1 VITRV
6 GGGGGGATIEYVTTT
21 ATGTSLRPA
30 TDRPPLARPRSGRL
44 LAGVA
49 AGTAAHL
56 RQDPM
61 VVRVAFV
68 VLATTGIGVVMYALL
83 WLTMPV
89 AAPGEE
95 PAPGTFTLGAP
106 TGKRQLLTLAVL
118 GFACVVLVGQVAQF
132 SSGAFVLPLVLV
144 AVGLAVIWRQ
154 LDTDRTLALPGVRW
168 ALAGG
173 AALAAGGVILLLATT
188 GQLANA
194 RNGFAATL
202 VILTGVVLA
211 TAPIWRRLLDSR
223 AEERTARIRSEERAA
238 VAAHLH
244 DSVLQ
249 TLALIQR
256 HAADQQAVSRLARS
270 QERELRAWLYDP
282 KVVREGGT
290 WAGLVAGMVA
300 DVEADHAF
308 LVDPV
313 VVGDSPIDDA
323 LAALGAATRE
333 ALVNA
338 AKHSGATAADLYTEV
353 TPDRVSVY
361 VRDRGKGFDPA
372 EVPDDRRGLRDSVSG
387 RLTRLGGTAVVR
399 SAPGEGTEVEL
410 ALPRGAAA

>member
-1 VITRV
+1 V
-6 GGGGGGATIEYVTTT
+6 
-21 ATGTSLRPA
+21 
-30 TDRPPLARPRSGRL
+30 RPRSGRV

-49 AGTAAHL
+49 GGTAAHL
-56 RQDPM
+56 RQDPL
-61 VVRVAFV
+61 VVRIGFV
-68 VLATTGIGVVMYALL
+68 VLATSFIGIVAYGLL

-89 AAPGEE
+89 AQ
-95 PAPGTFTLGAP
+95 PGTPEAEAP
-106 TGKRQLLTLAVL
+106 PRIGWRPKSRRELAGLVVLAVVAAVLL
-118 GFACVVLVGQVAQF
+118 GQLVQ
-132 SSGAFVLPLVLV
+132 SSTGDLVLPLALLT
-144 AVGLAVIWRQ
+144 VGLGVIWRQ
-154 LDTDRTLALPGVRW
+154 LDTDSPLDLPGGRW

-173 AALAAGGVILLLATT
+173 AALAAGGVVLLLATT
-188 GQLANA
+188 GQLTAA
-194 RNGFAATL
+194 RNGFTATL

-211 TAPIWRRLLDSR
+211 TAPAWRRLLDSR
-223 AEERTARIRSEERAA
+223 SDERSARVRSEERAA

-256 HAADQQAVSRLARS
+256 HADDQQAVSRLARS

-290 WAGLVAGMVA
+290 WAGLVAQMVS
-300 DVEADHAF
+300 DVEADHAL

-313 VVGDSPIDDA
+313 VVGDAPVDEA
-323 LAALGAATRE
+323 LADLGSATRE

-353 TPDRVSVY
+353 TPERVSVY

-372 EVPDDRRGLRDSVSG
+372 EVPSDRRGLRDSVSG
-387 RLTRLGGTAVVR
+387 RLARLGGTAVVR

-410 ALPRGAAA
+410 VLPRGATT

>member
-1 VITRV
+1 M
-6 GGGGGGATIEYVTTT
+6 TTT
-21 ATGTSLRPA
+21 ATGQPARPA
-30 TDRPPLARPRSGRL
+30 PDRPPLARPRSGRL

-61 VVRVAFV
+61 VVRVAVV

-132 SSGAFVLPLVLV
+132 SSGTFVLPLVLV

-256 HAADQQAVSRLARS
+256 HAEDQQAVSRLARS

-282 KVVREGGT
+282 QVVREGGT

-387 RLTRLGGTAVVR
+387 RL
-399 SAPGEGTEVEL
+399 
-410 ALPRGAAA
+410 

>member
-1 VITRV
+1 M
-6 GGGGGGATIEYVTTT
+6 
-21 ATGTSLRPA
+21 
-30 TDRPPLARPRSGRL
+30 RPRSGRL

-49 AGTAAHL
+49 SGTAAHL
-56 RQDPM
+56 RQDPLL
-61 VVRVAFV
+61 VRVVFV
-68 VLATTGIGVVMYALL
+68 VLATFGVGIVMYAGL

-89 AAPGEE
+89 AAPGSEE
-95 PAPGTFTLGAP
+95 ASPGRITLGASG
-106 TGKRQLLTLAVL
+106 GKRQLLTIAVL
-118 GFACVVLVGQVAQF
+118 GFAALAFLGQV
-132 SSGAFVLPLVLV
+132 SSWGSGDLVLPLVLV

-173 AALAAGGVILLLATT
+173 VALAAGGVVLLLATT
-188 GQLANA
+188 GQLAAA

-223 AEERTARIRSEERAA
+223 SEERTARIRSEERAA

-256 HAADQQAVSRLARS
+256 HAEEPQAVSRLARS

-300 DVEADHAF
+300 DVESDHA
-308 LVDPV
+308 LTVDPV
-313 VVGDSPIDDA
+313 VVGDAPIDDA
-323 LAALGAATRE
+323 LADLGAATRE

-353 TPDRVSVY
+353 TPERVSVFI
-361 VRDRGKGFDPA
+361 RDRGKGFDPA
-372 EVPDDRRGLRDSVSG
+372 TVSDDRRGLRDSVHG
-387 RLTRLGGTAVVR
+387 RLTRLGGSAEIR

-410 ALPRGAAA
+410 VLPRAAA

>member
-1 VITRV
+1 M
-6 GGGGGGATIEYVTTT
+6 T
-21 ATGTSLRPA
+21 ATGAPP
-30 TDRPPLARPRSGRL
+30 RPPLARPRAGRM

-56 RQDPM
+56 RQDPLI
-61 VVRVAFV
+61 VRIAFA
-68 VLATTGIGVVMYALL
+68 VLATAGIGIVAYMLL

-89 AAPGEE
+89 AAEGEAAADTPLPE
-95 PAPGTFTLGAP
+95 PRGL
-106 TGKRQLLTLAVL
+106 RQWVGIGVLAIAAAVML
-118 GFACVVLVGQVAQF
+118 GQVSEWF
-132 SSGAFVLPLVLV
+132 SSGVVLPLALV
-144 AVGLAVIWRQ
+144 AGGLITIWRQ
-154 LDTDRTLALPGVRW
+154 LDTDRTLAVPGVRW

-173 AALAAGGVILLLATT
+173 AALAAGGVVLLLATT
-188 GQLANA
+188 NQLAAA
-194 RNGFAATL
+194 RDGFVATL
-202 VILTGVVLA
+202 VILIGVVLA
-211 TAPIWRRLLDSR
+211 TLPLWRRLLDSR

-256 HAADQQAVSRLARS
+256 HADEPQAVGRLARS

-282 KVVREGGT
+282 AVVREGGT

-300 DVEADHAF
+300 EVESDHE
-308 LVDPV
+308 LVVDPV
-313 VVGDSPIDDA
+313 VVGDAPVDEA

-338 AKHSGATAADLYTEV
+338 AKHSGAAAADLYTEV
-353 TPDRVSVY
+353 TPERVSVF
-361 VRDRGKGFDPA
+361 VRDRGAGFDPA
-372 EVPDDRRGLRDSVSG
+372 AVPPDRRGLRDSVTG
-387 RLTRLGGTAVVR
+387 RLSRLGGTADVR

-410 ALPRGAAA
+410 SLPRSAA

>member
-1 VITRV
+1 MTTS
-6 GGGGGGATIEYVTTT
+6 ATSAPV
-21 ATGTSLRPA
+21 LLPA
-30 TDRPPLARPRSGRL
+30 ARPPLVRPRSGRV

-49 AGTAAHL
+49 TGTAAHL
-56 RQDPM
+56 RQDPL
-61 VVRVAFV
+61 VVRVAFA
-68 VLATTGIGVVMYALL
+68 VLATAGIGFVAYVLL

-89 AAPGEE
+89 AEPGS
-95 PAPGTFTLGAP
+95 PGATADAGVGWRPTRKREWVGLVLVTL
-106 TGKRQLLTLAVL
+106 L
-118 GFACVVLVGQVAQF
+118 GVALVGQLVQWG
-132 SSGAFVLPLVLV
+132 SSDLVLPLVLV
-144 AVGLAVIWRQ
+144 AIGLGVIWRQ
-154 LDTDRTLALPGVRW
+154 LDTDRPLEVPGGRW

-173 AALAAGGVILLLATT
+173 VVLAGVGLLVLLATT
-188 GQLANA
+188 GQLAAA

-202 VILTGVVLA
+202 VILTGVALA
-211 TAPIWRRLLDSR
+211 TAPVWRRLLDSR
-223 AEERTARIRSEERAA
+223 DEERAARIRSEERAA

-256 HAADQQAVSRLARS
+256 HADDQQSVSRLARG

-290 WAGLVAGMVA
+290 WAGLVARMVSE
-300 DVEADHAF
+300 VEADHEL

-313 VVGDSPIDDA
+313 VVGDAPVDEA

-353 TPDRVSVY
+353 APERVSVY
-361 VRDRGKGFDPA
+361 VRDRGRGFDPA
-372 EVPDDRRGLRDSVSG
+372 QVPDDRRGLRDSVAG
-387 RLTRLGGTAVVR
+387 RIARLGGTAEIR

-410 ALPRGAAA
+410 VLPRGAGA